1 MTEETSP
8 PPIPD
13 WIKETKEK
21 WDSWAD
27 LFVEIHVTTQLSE
40 VGRPGYSDADKAE
53 FMERLNS
60 LDHGLMHGGEPYVF
74 TADRFDEV
82 IEILE
87 SPGTIYP
94 GANARAWWQAA
105 GPAGGAAPSSIKAL
119 NKRVLNQFKEIY
131 SEPEYV
137 FKAVATDE
145 ARQEVFNSV
154 FQSDPTKR
162 GWDDGVAYITPDSF
176 ATFISAIALVGQF
189 GPNKKA
195 GASEY
200 PGPKFMTMAPGPFGN
215 KNWPQFIP
223 LETVQYSKIN
233 NYKYWYWV
241 STAAIA
247 ASSSPNFFAP
257 GATSDTPSAFD
268 DTWQEVGTLEDIQ
281 APYTTEPLFTKLPED
296 HTYGRFDVGLLGAKT
311 TSTYYHSPE
320 GKYFRIGLDNVPARG
335 VPASWSAKW
344 AINTNEFVNRIA
356 RNYPKK
362 IEQAFLPLLQKLMQN
377 DPDVEVDTNPN
388 DEPDGSEYGEGAA
401 PPPSYVQSPSD
412 LAPVDLQCF
421 LFENIRL
428 LTDRAQEARDPNK
441 GGEAF
446 QHFSMLNGGKG
457 TPGNLISYLQAGDNA
472 AGTAF
477 LNICPDVYA
486 LLTPF
491 MKFYRV
497 DYKDED
503 KLKPYKET
511 RIPFPNFINP
521 SDIENITKFKWGRFR
536 GAGIK
541 SFSWKLDGVQPAE
554 VENNISANLNIYF
567 QTLQDMFS
575 LNWKDGRA
583 QAGIPNQAGYL
594 DLIIGSGTSF
604 RGEGE
609 QIDSSALGES
619 VACDA
624 INERY
629 KGENF
634 RIKAVVGW
642 SVPEGFKKACAAM
655 GVDSIQANS
664 LREAIK
670 KAKTALYLQIVSHN
684 VTFNEDGSVD
694 LSIDYQAALSGIL
707 RAPSADLFIGK
718 DVYTLE
724 TEDIKTKI
732 AQERKRL
739 SNRGADSS
747 PKLEE
752 LLKKKASLSSRNRA
766 AKYKKFLAGLY
777 NSGRVYVM
785 PIGPDMWQSGLLRD
799 MGVDERARESIKRIT
814 NQLNPDSDPA
824 ISGRPFPANHINMDG
839 INRLA
844 DHQAARNADEPG
856 DDAETEVERVNRHFF
871 EQFLLS
877 ASPAYR
883 QNLIQ
888 IPFIYFGDLVDWI
901 LDELS
906 HVSDNS
912 FNFYMAETELLDP
925 LRAHQVR
932 EIQLSCP
939 NMPGELI
946 WEELENLDPMRFG
959 NLLREATG
967 NEVMLRTNIA
977 HIPISIKYFQEW
989 FVNNVVRPQREI
1001 YPLLKFMKDMCSGII
1016 GKAFGNIC
1024 FNKSLPTQVK
1034 FDTSIFTQKGTRRLG
1049 EDVGQIYRDSFKRN
1063 IDEGRKVAASSAG
1076 GHATSPALVLYSVDS
1091 KPAAEGKRGEDHEQG
1106 IYHYAMGA
1114 RCGLA
1119 KKISFNR
1126 VDQPYLRE
1134 ARIARVGALGAE
1146 QLREL
1151 YTVEID
1157 MVGNTLHKNGQYL
1170 YVEPI
1175 TIGSGAGFNRSATTN
1190 LAQRLG
1196 FGGYYLITSVAS
1208 SISDAGF
1215 DVQVSALQEGI
1226 KFSSGTAGNE
1236 FRTVSGN
1243 DYIYTGEGTPPTI
1256 L

>member
-1 MTEETSP
+1 MTEEVSP

-27 LFVEIHVTTQLSE
+27 LFVEIHITTQLSK
-40 VGRPGYSDADKAE
+40 VGRPGYSDADKAV

-60 LDHGLMHGGEPYVF
+60 LDHGLMHNGEPYVF

-82 IEILE
+82 VEIME

-94 GANARAWWQAA
+94 DSDARSWWQAA
-105 GPAGGAAPSSIKAL
+105 GPAGGTAPSSIKAL
-119 NKRVLNQFKEIY
+119 NERVLNQFKEIY

-137 FKAVATDE
+137 FKAVANTQ

-176 ATFISAIALVGQF
+176 ATFISAIALMGQF
-189 GPNKKA
+189 GPNLKA

-200 PGPKFMTMAPGPFGN
+200 PGPKFMTMTPGPIGN
-215 KNWPQFIP
+215 KNWPQYLP
-223 LETVQYSKIN
+223 LETVEHDSDGGYQY
-233 NYKYWYWV
+233 WHWV
-241 STAAIA
+241 STARID
-247 ASSSPNFFAP
+247 ASSSPKYFAP
-257 GATSDTPSAFD
+257 GATSDPPDAMTGSFAV
-268 DTWQEVGTLEDIQ
+268 ETLGGIK
-281 APYTTEPLFTKLPED
+281 AGYTTSPLFTKLPED
-296 HTYGRFDVGLLGAKT
+296 RTFGLLTGSPT
-311 TSTYYHSPE
+311 TVSNHYDSDTAM
-320 GKYFRIGLDNVPARG
+320 YFRIGSNTNPPPRG
-335 VPASWSAKW
+335 IPASWRATW
-344 AINTNEFVNRIA
+344 ALATNEFVNRIA

-377 DPDVEVDTNPN
+377 DPDVEVDTNPL
-388 DEPDGSEYGEGAA
+388 DEPDGSEYADGPP
-401 PPPSYVQSPSD
+401 PPPSYIQSPSD

-428 LTDRAQEARDPNK
+428 LTDRAQKERQAAP
-441 GGEAF
+441 F

-457 TPGNLISYLQAGDNA
+457 TPGNLISYLQAGDDA

-503 KLKPYKET
+503 KLQPYKET

-521 SDIENITKFKWGRFR
+521 SDIENITNFKWGRFR

-642 SVPEGFKKACAAM
+642 SVPEGFKEACAAM

-664 LREAIK
+664 LIEAIK

-739 SNRGADSS
+739 PRGEKSS

-824 ISGRPFPANHINMDG
+824 ISGRPFPANQINMDG

-939 NMPGELI
+939 EMP
-946 WEELENLDPMRFG
+946 
-959 NLLREATG
+959 
-967 NEVMLRTNIA
+967 
-977 HIPISIKYFQEW
+977 Y
-989 FVNNVVRPQREI
+989 
-1001 YPLLKFMKDMCSGII
+1001 
-1016 GKAFGNIC
+1016 
-1024 FNKSLPTQVK
+1024 KS
-1034 FDTSIFTQKGTRRLG
+1034 
-1049 EDVGQIYRDSFKRN
+1049 
-1063 IDEGRKVAASSAG
+1063 
-1076 GHATSPALVLYSVDS
+1076 
-1091 KPAAEGKRGEDHEQG
+1091 
-1106 IYHYAMGA
+1106 
-1114 RCGLA
+1114 
-1119 KKISFNR
+1119 
-1126 VDQPYLRE
+1126 
-1134 ARIARVGALGAE
+1134 
-1146 QLREL
+1146 
-1151 YTVEID
+1151 
-1157 MVGNTLHKNGQYL
+1157 
-1170 YVEPI
+1170 
-1175 TIGSGAGFNRSATTN
+1175 
-1190 LAQRLG
+1190 
-1196 FGGYYLITSVAS
+1196 
-1208 SISDAGF
+1208 
-1215 DVQVSALQEGI
+1215 
-1226 KFSSGTAGNE
+1226 
-1236 FRTVSGN
+1236 
-1243 DYIYTGEGTPPTI
+1243 
-1256 L
+1256 

>member
-8 PPIPD
+8 APISD
-13 WIKETKEK
+13 SIKEAKEK

-27 LFVEIHVTTQLSE
+27 LFVEIHVTTQLSKVE
-40 VGRPGYSDADKAE
+40 KNMSAEAKAE

-60 LDHGLMHGGEPYVF
+60 LDHGLMHGGEKYVF

-82 IEILE
+82 IEIME
-87 SPGTIYP
+87 SSGTIYP
-94 GANARAWWQAA
+94 NAQARESWRAS
-105 GPAGGAAPSSIKAL
+105 GPAGGVENGTIKAL
-119 NKRVLNQFKEIY
+119 NQEVLKQFKKIY
-131 SEPEYV
+131 SDPETV
-137 FKAVATDE
+137 WKTVATDE
-145 ARQEVFNSV
+145 ARQQVFNSK
-154 FQSDPTKR
+154 FQSDASST
-162 GWDDGVAYITPDSF
+162 GWDGGPAYIDPTNF
-176 ATFISAIALVGQF
+176 ALYISAIALAGQF
-189 GPNKKA
+189 GTN
-195 GASEY
+195 GAVGAWEY
-200 PGPKFMTMAPGPFGN
+200 PGPKFMTMLPGPFGN
-215 KNWPQFIP
+215 KKWPQYLPYETVEMEVSSGGNRPAGYKSWGWRPTARIAQEGAEHFIP
-223 LETVQYSKIN
+223 GVTA
-233 NYKYWYWV
+233 
-241 STAAIA
+241 TAAI
-247 ASSSPNFFAP
+247 
-257 GATSDTPSAFD
+257 SAFQKEASNKSLSD
-268 DTWQEVGTLEDIQ
+268 LASNFSPAG
-281 APYTTEPLFTKLPED
+281 PLFTDLPPSL
-296 HTYGRFDVGLLGAKT
+296 YGNPATF
-311 TSTYYHSPE
+311 YY
-320 GKYFRIGLDNVPARG
+320 RIGKFNNPPPRGIPA
-335 VPASWSAKW
+335 PWNEDW
-344 AINTNEFVNRIA
+344 AIETNEFLNRIA

-362 IEQAFLPLLQKLMQN
+362 IEQAFLPLLQKLMEN
-377 DPDVEVDTNPN
+377 DPDIEINPN
-388 DEPDGSEYGEGAA
+388 IGDEPDGSEYAEGGP
-401 PPPSYVQSPSD
+401 PPPSYLQSPSD

-457 TPGNLISYLQAGDNA
+457 TPGNLISYLQAGDDS
-472 AGTAF
+472 AGAAF

-497 DYKDED
+497 DYKDDD

-575 LNWKDGRA
+575 LNWNGGRA

-619 VACDA
+619 SACDA

-642 SVPEGFKKACAAM
+642 SVPEGFKEACAAM

-664 LREAIK
+664 LIEAIK

-739 SNRGADSS
+739 PRGTESS

-824 ISGRPFPANHINMDG
+824 ISGRPFPANQINMDG
-839 INRLA
+839 INSLA

-856 DDAETEVERVNRHFF
+856 DDAETEVEKVNRHFF

-925 LRAHQVR
+925 LRAHQVQ

-1034 FDTSIFTQKGTRRLG
+1034 FDTSIFTQAGTRRLG
-1049 EDVGQIYRDSFKRN
+1049 EQFGQIDRDTFKKN
-1063 IDEGRKVAASSAG
+1063 IDEGRKVAARSAD
-1076 GHATSPALVLYSVDS
+1076 AAASSPALVLYSVDS
-1091 KPAAEGKRGEDHEQG
+1091 KPAAEGKRGEDHAQG

-1134 ARIARVGALGAE
+1134 ARIAKVGALGAE

-1175 TIGSGAGFNRSATTN
+1175 TIGSGDFEYGKDKRSHNHVRSPTRN

-1226 KFSSGTAGNE
+1226 KFSSGTTGNE

-1243 DYIYTGEGTPPTI
+1243 DYIYTGAGVPPTI

>member
-13 WIKETKEK
+13 AIKETKEK

-27 LFVEIHVTTQLSE
+27 LFVEIHITTQLSK

-82 IEILE
+82 IEIME
-87 SPGTIYP
+87 SPGNIYP

-105 GPAGGAAPSSIKAL
+105 GPAGGSAPSSIKAL
-119 NKRVLNQFKEIY
+119 NERALKQIRKIY
-131 SEPEYV
+131 GEPEHV
-137 FKAVATDE
+137 FKAVANSQ
-145 ARQEVFNSV
+145 AHQEVFNSV
-154 FQSDPTKR
+154 FQSDEGST
-162 GWDDGVAYITPDSF
+162 GWDGGDAYIHPETF
-176 ATFISAIALVGQF
+176 ALYISAIALGGQF
-189 GPNKKA
+189 GPNKMA
-195 GASEY
+195 GAWEY
-200 PGPKFMTMAPGPFGN
+200 PGPKFMTMKPRDALLN
-215 KNWPQFIP
+215 KKWPQYLPYETVELFISTSYSGQRTKSWQWVPAARIGKFDAKYFIP
-223 LETVQYSKIN
+223 EATA
-233 NYKYWYWV
+233 
-241 STAAIA
+241 TAAIA
-247 ASSSPNFFAP
+247 AFQMEASNKTLSDLGSNFSPAN
-257 GATSDTPSAFD
+257 
-268 DTWQEVGTLEDIQ
+268 
-281 APYTTEPLFTKLPED
+281 PLFTKLNDSPKWYAD
-296 HTYGRFDVGLLGAKT
+296 GDVF
-311 TSTYYHSPE
+311 YY
-320 GKYFRIGLDNVPARG
+320 RIGDFNNPPPQG
-335 VPASWSAKW
+335 VPAPWNQKW
-344 AINTNEFVNRIA
+344 AMETNDFVNRIA

-401 PPPSYVQSPSD
+401 PPPSYIQSPSD

-428 LTDRAQEARDPNK
+428 LTDRAQEARDPSK

-457 TPGNLISYLQAGDNA
+457 TPGNLISYLQAGDDA

-491 MKFYRV
+491 MRFYRV

-521 SDIENITKFKWGRFR
+521 SDIENITKYRWGRFR

-575 LNWKDGRA
+575 LNWKGGRA

-642 SVPEGFKKACAAM
+642 SVPEGFREACAAM
-655 GVDSIQANS
+655 GVDRQQAAS
-664 LREAIK
+664 LIGAIE

-739 SNRGADSS
+739 PRGTDSS

-1243 DYIYTGEGTPPTI
+1243 DYIYTGAGVPPTI